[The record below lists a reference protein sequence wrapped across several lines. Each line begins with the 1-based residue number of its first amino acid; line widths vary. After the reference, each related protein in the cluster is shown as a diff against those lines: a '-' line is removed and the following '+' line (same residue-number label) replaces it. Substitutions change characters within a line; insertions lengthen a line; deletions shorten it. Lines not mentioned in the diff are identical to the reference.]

1 MPAYYY
7 MKGIFFHGL
16 LVALYSR
23 LKGKKKM
30 FRVYIF
36 FNRRAAVTL
45 MKKLNSI
52 LSFVVEYYNFP

>member
-16 LVALYSR
+16 LVAFYSR
-23 LKGKKKM
+23 LKGKKM
-30 FRVYIF
+30 FRVYFF
-36 FNRRAAVTL
+36 FNRRVAVTL

>member
-1 MPAYYY
+1 
-7 MKGIFFHGL
+7 MKGILFHGL

-23 LKGKKKM
+23 LKGKEM

-36 FNRRAAVTL
+36 LNRRMAVTL

-52 LSFVVEYYNFP
+52 LSFVVKYYNFP

>member
-7 MKGIFFHGL
+7 MKGIFFHSL

-23 LKGKKKM
+23 LKGKKM

-36 FNRRAAVTL
+36 FNGRVAVTL
-45 MKKLNSI
+45 VKKLNGI